1 VDLDRRNRSSGT
13 FCKVAH
19 AGLIYVRDEF
29 SVLDYSRYL
38 RGRWKFFAI
47 ALAVA
52 GVLSA
57 AISLLLPKQY
67 TATAVLLID
76 APAGNDPR
84 SATTVSPIYLES
96 LKTYEQF
103 AASDSLFVRA
113 AERFHLAD
121 GAAVDSLKR
130 RVLKVVKPRDTR
142 LLEIHVTLPDP
153 VKAQAVANFLAQ
165 ESANLNRSLGR
176 QTDDEFIAEGQ
187 RQVDAAQV
195 RLQQTEHAWAEM
207 EKTHPFDSLYSETS
221 GLVELRTRLQREMAD
236 ERADGAPR
244 AVPLQEELEALER
257 KISGNQA
264 RAAEQRSLAEPL
276 EFELRAARA
285 VRDSALA
292 RLSDLRAS
300 AGIRG
305 ERLRVID
312 PGIVPQRPSSPRVLL
327 NVLAALFIAA
337 VGSLVAVT
345 FSFVF
350 QQRAQLAPVRVAYR

>member
-1 VDLDRRNRSSGT
+1 
-13 FCKVAH
+13 
-19 AGLIYVRDEF
+19 
-29 SVLDYSRYL
+29 
-38 RGRWKFFAI
+38 
-47 ALAVA
+47 
-52 GVLSA
+52 
-57 AISLLLPKQY
+57 
-67 TATAVLLID
+67 
-76 APAGNDPR
+76 
-84 SATTVSPIYLES
+84 
-96 LKTYEQF
+96 
-103 AASDSLFVRA
+103 
-113 AERFHLAD
+113 
-121 GAAVDSLKR
+121 
-130 RVLKVVKPRDTR
+130 
-142 LLEIHVTLPDP
+142 VTLPDP